1 MATNIKDTTIA
12 STYKFLLK
20 RDSGTYSQTGMNV
33 ELQNDSGVALAT
45 GLYLESGATTDN
57 VGIGVA
63 APAYA
68 LHIKSGGAEDQTTGG
83 GTLALQGSDTT
94 VIADTDLGT
103 IYFLGSDSDLSSPP
117 AVGAKIM
124 AEATGVWDNG
134 DANDAP
140 TALKF
145 FTCDDNTSNTIAQ
158 RMVIRHNGYV
168 GINTES
174 PDYWFQ
180 VSAGSDGDAAG
191 FYSSD
196 DCVRIILEDDDTSH
210 NMYIGHSSDN
220 NCAFIGYAG
229 GTGTATGNLNI
240 NRDGHVGIG
249 TTPNSTFPLDVR
261 TNTASQYAA
270 LFVNNGDNANRYG
283 IKLQCGASGG
293 GGTTY
298 YMRCDDGGGTPIGYI
313 AQDGADLKFIQDSD
327 IRLKKDVIDTTIK
340 GLDTINAIK
349 VRDFKWKRNNISA
362 VAGFIANELKTVF
375 PSAVVGTE
383 DAMEDILDD
392 DGKKTGERIAPM
404 GVAKQELVPVLIK
417 AVQELS
423 AKVTALESA

>member
-1 MATNIKDTTIA
+1 MATNIKDETIA
-12 STYKFLLK
+12 STYDRIVLIEDGTTIGDDTATANIEIQTPAGVAHGTPLHISKNRIGIAEASPDYLLDIGDVSGSVTQDVWVRIK
-20 RDSGTYSQTGMNV
+20 CDAGGGSNKAGILLAAEEVSQWWIGLHDGDSGKLKI
-33 ELQNDSGVALAT
+33 EDA
-45 GLYLESGATTDN
+45 
-57 VGIGVA
+57 
-63 APAYA
+63 
-68 LHIKSGGAEDQTTGG
+68 GG
-83 GTLALQGSDTT
+83 DTHLC
-94 VIADTDLGT
+94 IQQDG
-103 IYFLGSDSDLSSPP
+103 
-117 AVGAKIM
+117 K
-124 AEATGVWDNG
+124 
-134 DANDAP
+134 
-140 TALKF
+140 
-145 FTCDDNTSNTIAQ
+145 
-158 RMVIRHNGYV
+158 V
-168 GINTES
+168 GINTQS

-180 VSAGSDGDAAG
+180 VSAGSDEDAAG
-191 FYSSD
+191 FYSGD
-196 DCVRIILEDDDTSH
+196 DCVRIVLEDDDTSH

-249 TTPNSTFPLDVR
+249 CTPNATFPLDVR

-270 LFVNNGDNANRYG
+270 FFVNNGDNANRYG
-283 IKLQCGASGG
+283 IKLQCGASDGS
-293 GGTTY
+293 GTTY
-298 YMRCDDGGGTPIGYI
+298 YMRCDDGNGDPIGYI
-313 AQDGADLKFIQDSD
+313 AQHSADLKFIQDSD

-349 VRDFKWKRNNISA
+349 VRDFKWKKNNISV

-423 AKVTALESA
+423 ARVTALESA

>member
-45 GLYLESGATTDN
+45 GLYLESGATTDY

-63 APAYA
+63 APAQL
-68 LHIKSGGAEDQTTGG
+68 LHVKGADPTIMAQATGSNDAP
-83 GTLALQGSDTT
+83 LSVKNDNKHYQFRLM
-94 VIADTDLGT
+94 
-103 IYFLGSDSDLSSPP
+103 GSDSRLSLFDDT
-117 AVGAKIM
+117 
-124 AEATGVWDNG
+124 AT
-134 DANDAP
+134 AHR
-140 TALKF
+140 
-145 FTCDDNTSNTIAQ
+145 FTILTD
-158 RMVIRHNGYV
+158 GKV

-174 PDYWFQ
+174 PDYRFQ
-180 VSAGSDGDAAG
+180 VSAGADEDAAG

-196 DCVRIILEDDDTSH
+196 DCVRIVLEDDDTSH

-249 TTPNSTFPLDVR
+249 CTPNATFPLDVR
-261 TNTASQYAA
+261 TNTASHYAA
-270 LFVNNGDNANRYG
+270 FFVNNGDNANRYG

-313 AQDGADLKFIQDSD
+313 AQDSADLKFIQDSD

-349 VRDFKWKRNNISA
+349 VRDFKWKRNNISS

-375 PSAVVGTE
+375 PPAVVGTE

-392 DGKKTGERIAPM
+392 DGKKIGERIAPM

-423 AKVTALESA
+423 AKVTALETKITALEAKDTATDTAMAALTARITTLESA